1 VLMVLKQDG
10 RREAFDQQKLLNGLL
25 RAATKRPLE
34 LSVLESLV
42 ERVTE
47 TVRSSG
53 GEVSAERI
61 GELALGGLM
70 ELDSVAAVRFAS
82 VYRKFEDISEFE
94 AELSRFEAGL
104 PADAAKLA

>member
-1 VLMVLKQDG
+1 MVVKRDG

-34 LSVLESLV
+34 LSVLEALV
-42 ERVTE
+42 ERITE

-53 GEVSAERI
+53 GEVGAERI

-70 ELDSVAAVRFAS
+70 ALDSVAAVRFAS

-104 PADAAKLA
+104 SADAAKLG